1 MRQLASFVA
10 GALAGALI
18 GGITALLLAP
28 TSGEELRGRTRERFN
43 EISDDVREAYSARVA
58 QLEAEVARLRA
69 GKKTEAA

>member
-1 MRQLASFVA
+1 MRQLVSFMA

-18 GGITALLLAP
+18 GGVTALLLAP
-28 TSGEELRGRTRERFN
+28 MSGEELRAQGRERFN
-43 EISDDVREAYSARVA
+43 EISDDVREAYAAKVA

>member
-1 MRQLASFVA
+1 MRQLTSFMA
-10 GALAGALI
+10 GAFFGALI

-28 TSGEELRGRTRERFN
+28 TSGDELRAQTRDRFT
-43 EISDDVREAYSARVA
+43 EVADDVREAYASKVA

>member
-1 MRQLASFVA
+1 MRQLASFLA

-28 TSGEELRGRTRERFN
+28 MSGEELRSKGRERFN

-69 GKKTEAA
+69 GKKSEAA

>member
-1 MRQLASFVA
+1 MRQLVSFMA

-18 GGITALLLAP
+18 GGVTALLLAP
-28 TSGEELRGRTRERFN
+28 MSGEELRAQGREKFN
-43 EISDDVREAYSARVA
+43 EISDDVREAYAAKVD